1 MEDNKIVKD
10 PNIFYFHFDLQKDI
24 DENLKHEIE
33 FIMKNKNRNWTIKL
47 RLNNYCQNI
56 SMETIIMNMENSK
69 TYEPHKFALNLSQ
82 RVDLRSSIN
91 ILLFKNYLF
100 IESGKI

>member
-10 PNIFYFHFDLQKDI
+10 PKIFYFHFDLPKDI

-56 SMETIIMNMENSK
+56 SMETIIMSMENRK
-69 TYEPHKFALNLSQ
+69 RMNHINLFLTCHK
-82 RVDLRSSIN
+82 
-91 ILLFKNYLF
+91 
-100 IESGKI
+100 E